1 MKVLLLIPVLLFLS
15 AGCRSKD
22 TSYRPAREDGSTAP
36 PSENPSGRGGSELS
50 EAQKKELPQIIE
62 IPVIH
67 VRENLKR
74 IKNLSEWNSVSE
86 GFRSSYAY
94 QVKVTSLKSDPELA
108 LKEAVDVA
116 KRKSVKMLIAEAIP
130 GLSNDSKTDIK
141 ILVEE
146 YGKIVADS
154 DFFDNKHHFVFLI
167 LKPGLETIIKEKLK

>member
-1 MKVLLLIPVLLFLS
+1 MIFLLLSVS
-15 AGCRSKD
+15 CKSKD
-22 TSYRPAREDGSTAP
+22 TSYRPAREDGTGTLS
-36 PSENPSGRGGSELS
+36 SENSSGRDSSET
-50 EAQKKELPQIIE
+50 QKKELPQMIE
-62 IPVIH
+62 IPTIH
-67 VRENLKR
+67 IRENLKR
-74 IKNLSEWNSVSE
+74 IKNLSEWNSITE

-108 LKEAVDVA
+108 VREAVDVA
-116 KRKSVKMLIAEAIP
+116 KRKSAKMLIAEAIP

>member
-1 MKVLLLIPVLLFLS
+1 MKSLFLLLILFS
-15 AGCRSKD
+15 VSCKSKD
-22 TSYRPAREDGSTAP
+22 TSYRPAREDGGGSAST
-36 PSENPSGRGGSELS
+36 ENPADRGKSELS
-50 EAQKKELPQIIE
+50 ETEKKEFPQLIE

-74 IKNLSEWNSVSE
+74 IKNLSEWNSITE

-116 KRKSVKMLIAEAIP
+116 KRKSAKMLIGEAIP
-130 GLSNDSKTDIK
+130 GLSNESKVDIK

-167 LKPGLETIIKEKLK
+167 LKPGLETVIKEKLK